1 MQYVTE
7 SKRKSIQN
15 YDYEIL
21 VMKYYRIKTPIG
33 SQSLTVQEKTY
44 LEEDHPF
51 QIEVIAKVVHS
62 KYS

>member
-1 MQYVTE
+1 M
-7 SKRKSIQN
+7 
-15 YDYEIL
+15 DGYEIL

-51 QIEVIAKVVHS
+51 QIEVIAKVVQS